1 MNRAQK
7 ILQAYRNTPWR
18 RQIQVLSMFGAVA
31 AVAALVMIVYIWVT
45 SQAGTYGL
53 QVREYQVTAQALE
66 QSIEDKKVELADL
79 TSTENLAERAEQ
91 AGYQPVDPNRIRY
104 LEVEGYY
111 TEPPLQLAPAP
122 NAVHTQSSEGG
133 LPQSFTSSLYD
144 WIRETIYQLSIRT
157 GSAGIG
163 E

>member
-18 RQIQVLSMFGAVA
+18 RQIQVLSMFGAFA
-31 AVAALVMIVYIWVT
+31 AVAALVMIVYIWMT

-53 QVREYQVTAQALE
+53 QVQEYQATAQALE

-79 TSTENLAERAEQ
+79 TNTENLEKRAEE
-91 AGYQPVDPNRIRY
+91 AGFQPVDPNRIRY
-104 LEVEGYY
+104 LEVDGYY
-111 TEPPLQLAPAP
+111 TQQPLQLAPAP
-122 NAVHTQSSEGG
+122 NVAHAQTPDDG
-133 LPQSFTSSLYD
+133 LPQTFTSSLFD
-144 WIRETIYQLSIRT
+144 WIRETIYQLSVQT
-157 GSAGIG
+157 GSVGIG

>member
-7 ILQAYRNTPWR
+7 FLQAYRNTPWR
-18 RQIQVLSMFGAVA
+18 RQLQVLSIFGALAV
-31 AVAALVMIVYIWVT
+31 VAALVMILYIWMT

-53 QVREYQVTAQALE
+53 QVQEYQATAQALE

-79 TSTENLAERAEQ
+79 TSNDNLAERAEK
-91 AGYQPVDPNRIRY
+91 AGYIPADPNRIRY

-111 TEPPLQLAPAP
+111 TAPPLRLAPAP
-122 NAVHTQSSEGG
+122 NAVHGQIREDG
-133 LPQSFTSSLYD
+133 LPSIFTDSLVEWVRFTVD
-144 WIRETIYQLSIRT
+144 RLKN
-157 GSAGIG
+157 GSAGWG